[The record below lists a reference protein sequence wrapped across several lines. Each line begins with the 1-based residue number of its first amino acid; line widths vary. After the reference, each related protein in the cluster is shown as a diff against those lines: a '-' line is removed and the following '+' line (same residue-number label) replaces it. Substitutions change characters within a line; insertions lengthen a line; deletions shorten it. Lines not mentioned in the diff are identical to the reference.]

1 MKSAARSLCPVCNR
15 YIGPV
20 SKCPYCSSD
29 AAKSPLILT
38 IRISALLLA
47 TAGLFLLYLTA
58 KHHDPPLITAAE
70 ITPAMNFAH
79 IRISGNVRKKP
90 YIARDHDYLSFR
102 VYDESGSIQVVAYR
116 KTAQKLISS
125 NLLPAAGDSVTVR
138 GNLSS
143 SASKIKLY
151 LKIPEHLMINPK
163 TPTPT
168 P

>member
-1 MKSAARSLCPVCNR
+1 MKSASGALCPVCNR

-29 AAKSPLILT
+29 ASKSPLILT
-38 IRISALLLA
+38 IKISALLLA
-47 TAGLFLLYLTA
+47 TAGMFLLYLTA
-58 KHHDPPLITAAE
+58 KHREPPPVTSAE

-79 IRISGNVRKKP
+79 IRISGTVRRKP
-90 YIARDHDYLSFR
+90 YIARDNDYLSFR

-116 KTAQKLISS
+116 KTAQSLISS
-125 NLLPAAGDSVTVR
+125 GQLPAAGDSVNVR

-151 LKIPEHLMINPK
+151 LKIPEHLTVIPK
-163 TPTPT
+163 TPKPT